1 MMRKILV
8 GMALA
13 AILCAVGATGYQ
25 FGKSLK
31 QHERAEATAERG

>member
-8 GMALA
+8 GMALV

-25 FGKSLK
+25 FGKQLRQQEHAAAVQS
-31 QHERAEATAERG
+31 G